1 MLDGRPLETTM
12 IRSVIAALAA
22 ALLSS
27 LALAPPS
34 TGSASSVAQVPD
46 DGYPRGTTLYPGRLD
61 PGPPTRLLHTEE
73 EVIVDGDLRV
83 PVTDLRNMWI
93 LGKVGDDYLVN
104 ASGPNFA
111 RSRVVLVRPDG
122 SRRVLQTFGQR
133 TTAVPSSDG
142 RHLALVTFE
151 RPNTRIRVVRTRT
164 GALVRER
171 VFPSYG
177 LEVSD
182 YGLRRMVLTGLR
194 SRTYWW
200 NPHAGRL
207 RLIVPRPAAAH
218 IAADRLV
225 ITVPHPRIDYE
236 VCIETARLSRPSVRL
251 WRSCR
256 NWPFAFS
263 PDGRRMA
270 TVNIQSDGIGPSLV
284 QVRRQDG
291 KLLKTYRPPSFFGFV
306 EWESDRRLL
315 LQPIGRTY
323 AAAVRCGP
331 VQCRRISK
339 LYAGHGGQLDPPF
352 DMRWSFP

>member
-1 MLDGRPLETTM
+1 MF
-12 IRSVIAALAA
+12 RSVVAAVAA
-22 ALLSS
+22 ALLTS
-27 LALAPPS
+27 LALTTPGTA
-34 TGSASSVAQVPD
+34 SASTPGAASAAALD

-61 PGPPTRLLHTEE
+61 QGPPTPLLHTEE
-73 EVIVDGDLRV
+73 EVIVDGDVRV
-83 PVTDLRNMWI
+83 PVTDLGNMWI

-104 ASGPNFA
+104 ALGPPDGP
-111 RSRVVLVRPDG
+111 SRVVLVRPNG
-122 SRRVLQTFGQR
+122 TRRVLQTIGQR
-133 TTAVPSSDG
+133 TTAIPSANG
-142 RHLALVTFE
+142 RHLALMTYE
-151 RPNTRIRVVRTRT
+151 RRNATRIRVVRTRT

-171 VFPSYG
+171 VFRSYF
-177 LEVSD
+177 EISD

-200 NPHAGRL
+200 NPHTNRL
-207 RLIVPRPAAAH
+207 RLLVPRPAAAH

-236 VCIETARLSRPSVRL
+236 VCVETARLSRPSVRL

-256 NWPFAFS
+256 NWPIAFS

-270 TVNIQSDGIGPSLV
+270 TVNIHSDGVGPSLV

-306 EWESDRRLL
+306 VWETDRRLL
-315 LQPIGRTY
+315 LQPIGPRY

-331 VQCRRISK
+331 VECRRISK
-339 LYAGHGGQLDPPF
+339 LYPGHGGQLDPPF
-352 DMRWSFP
+352 AMRWSFP